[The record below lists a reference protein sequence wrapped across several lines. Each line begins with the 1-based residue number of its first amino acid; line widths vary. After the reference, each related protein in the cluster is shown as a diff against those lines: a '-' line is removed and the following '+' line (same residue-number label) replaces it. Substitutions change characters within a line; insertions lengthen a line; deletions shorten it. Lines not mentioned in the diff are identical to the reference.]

1 MYRIRLVSGKEQV
14 YPSIQELT
22 AGVQRGEVTAEA
34 EIYHQRSERWL
45 SIESHPHFRMALEGG
60 TATRTSR
67 LKFTRPASPVATTGV
82 RPTPVAQK
90 PDQGDLEELNRLL
103 VLLDPLP
110 TPAQRAEPAPSNAS
124 APPALTLV
132 RPEPVQPADV
142 SDESGQTFGTMLRLE
157 DLEPPPAPEK
167 VDLAPVSLDVIRDER
182 VLADE
187 AVVEEPIQR
196 VEPIAAFEAEPAPSD
211 LGLPIEIH
219 LDEIPV
225 PIELERVELSTEVGF
240 AAEPVVVPTA
250 AVEVASEEMEMVEL
264 TVSAPTTPEM
274 EYVESEPRH
283 EAAFAV
289 PARRRARPMLF
300 VGAVALL
307 AAVVFA
313 FTSGGSD
320 ADKSM
325 VTPASATVAV
335 PPVVSVPETTSP
347 SVTPTSNVGFPMP
360 APGKG
365 TTSGAPTAP
374 AATAS
379 RDSEAPAGLLPS
391 APMIDLSTG
400 GTELVSAGSA
410 APSTGAKTGSE
421 LARGY
426 TRSYQNLEND
436 FQGEMDRSGMVRLF
450 SQTQLTTN
458 DGLAGARRA
467 LDAAATAMQRYH
479 ARETTIEKA
488 YQDSA
493 RALERSGATPA
504 DLRDWMTHTSLKE
517 TREAADEGARLGG
530 QIDAVFALL
539 QAQSGRYKVDGS
551 TIHFENAD
559 ASARYAEL
567 QGWITRRLEHWA
579 GQPASSVPTT
589 VQPLLEG
596 IGLTRLPTSR

>member
-1 MYRIRLVSGKEQV
+1 MYRIRLVSGKEQI
-14 YPSIQELT
+14 YPTIQELT

-67 LKFTRPASPVATTGV
+67 LKFTRPATPVATSGV
-82 RPTPVAQK
+82 RPTPMAQK

-110 TPAQRAEPAPSNAS
+110 TPAQRAEPAPSIVPS
-124 APPALTLV
+124 PPALTLV
-132 RPEPVQPADV
+132 RPEPIQPADV

-157 DLEPPPAPEK
+157 DLEPAPAPEK
-167 VDLAPVSLDVIRDER
+167 VDLAPAPLEVIRDER
-182 VLADE
+182 VLTDE
-187 AVVEEPIQR
+187 ADVAETLQT

-211 LGLPIEIH
+211 LGLPVEIH

-225 PIELERVELSTEVGF
+225 PMELERVELSTEVGL

-250 AVEVASEEMEMVEL
+250 AVEVAGEEMEMAEL
-264 TVSAPTTPEM
+264 AVFAPTAAEV

-320 ADKSM
+320 SDKSM
-325 VTPASATVAV
+325 VTPASATVVVTPAV
-335 PPVVSVPETTSP
+335 PVPEITPTAGA
-347 SVTPTSNVGFPMP
+347 PTSNVGFPMP

-365 TTSGAPTAP
+365 ATSGAPTAP
-374 AATAS
+374 AAPS

-400 GTELVSAGSA
+400 GTELVSAGTA
-410 APSTGAKTGSE
+410 APRAGARSGSE
-421 LARGY
+421 LAHGY
-426 TRSYQNLEND
+426 ARAYQGLWSD
-436 FQGEMDRSGMVRLF
+436 FSTQMDRSGMVRLF
-450 SQTQLTTN
+450 SQTQLTTS
-458 DGLAGARRA
+458 DGLSGARRA
-467 LDAAATAMQRYH
+467 LDAAATAVRQYH
-479 ARETTIEKA
+479 AREATIERA

-493 RALERSGATPA
+493 RAMERSGAAPA
-504 DLRDWMTHTSLKE
+504 ELRDWMTHTSLKE
-517 TREAADEGARLGG
+517 SKEATDESARLLG

-539 QAQSGRYKVDGS
+539 QAQSGRYKIEGS
-551 TIHFENAD
+551 SVRFDSAD
-559 ASARYAEL
+559 AAARYTEL
-567 QGWITRRLEHWA
+567 QGWITRRLEHWS
-579 GQPASSVPTT
+579 GQPSTSVPITIR
-589 VQPLLEG
+589 PLLEG

>member
-1 MYRIRLVSGKEQV
+1 MYRIRLVSGKEQI

-67 LKFTRPASPVATTGV
+67 LKFTRPASPVATSGV

-110 TPAQRAEPAPSNAS
+110 TPAQRAEPAPSIVS
-124 APPALTLV
+124 SPPALTLV
-132 RPEPVQPADV
+132 RPEPIPPADV

-157 DLEPPPAPEK
+157 DLEPPPSPEK

-182 VLADE
+182 VLTDE
-187 AVVEEPIQR
+187 ADVAETIQT

-211 LGLPIEIH
+211 LGLPVEIH
-219 LDEIPV
+219 LDELPV
-225 PIELERVELSTEVGF
+225 PMELERMELSTEVGF

-250 AVEVASEEMEMVEL
+250 AVEVAGEEMEMAEL
-264 TVSAPTTPEM
+264 AVFAPTAAEV

-289 PARRRARPMLF
+289 PPRRRARPMLF

-320 ADKSM
+320 TDKSM

-335 PPVVSVPETTSP
+335 APAVTVPEITSP
-347 SVTPTSNVGFPMP
+347 SGTPASNVGFPMP

-365 TTSGAPTAP
+365 TTSAAPTA
-374 AATAS
+374 AAAPS

-410 APSTGAKTGSE
+410 APSAGAKTGSE

-426 TRSYQNLEND
+426 TRTYQNLEND

-450 SQTQLTTN
+450 SQTQLTTT

-517 TREAADEGARLGG
+517 SKEAADEGARLGG

-539 QAQSGRYKVDGS
+539 QAQAGRYKINGS
-551 TIHFENAD
+551 TIHFEDAD
-559 ASARYAEL
+559 AGARYAEL

-596 IGLTRLPTSR
+596 IGLTRLPVSR